1 MKIKFRDSKNKLR
14 ILVVD
19 DETVAPGLLT
29 GQEISRNDFLKQQ
42 IKEGKKEA
50 KKNYGTLAKE
60 HISEFANSLPEN
72 ELVEALPE
80 LKDKAFKFTKEDAV
94 YNDVELL
101 EKFYNFLEKNYVTE
115 DNISYYYFFEW
126 DPESIYRRDNR
137 SNNQF
142 AESSKTKYIN
152 IGKIKELVNLSNVE
166 ILDHTKDNGFDVL
179 HLKGTKRDLDTFCR
193 KVAELLTDA
202 ERGGDSKKFA
212 NYKTSELEGIVERE
226 REKYLNQIKISKD
239 NLAYFTY
246 ILEHQDEILN
256 DPNASEDDL
265 DTANLTKKELLSM
278 IEEEKHFIETTER
291 NLPKI
296 LEGTEK
302 AVQGNVYDAEY
313 VKKNYD
319 YTGKGYIRMCDY
331 TANLFFEDSKPWF
344 GIKGAKF
351 NFKFEDSTLTYK
363 GKIYNYL
370 DVMNSLKKAYKDS
383 KEEISFEKWI
393 SGNPKA
399 VKNIINSLKDF
410 ERKGEKTEMK
420 DSVKNK
426 KFKFSDGIV
435 IEVLESDGKNLKKV
449 KDEAIKVYKQ
459 FKQMKAKDSA
469 DAGEYLGT
477 DGEYKVYKITNYEQ
491 AHNYALP
498 EKDGRGLA
506 ITGSEL
512 WLHGNPENGPRYFS
526 TQVGRT
532 SDGAFYFYITS
543 PLKDSWCVFFDNHTK
558 EKVVFVKFEDDMET
572 HTNPGLD
579 LSLLPT
585 PEGVRD
591 SAKETEK
598 VLKKHGA
605 KANNDSMIGLS
616 LFAMKRESVEKAL
629 KEGKTV
635 KEWYAEEGYK
645 FFNSENSLENK
656 TEAIKFW
663 NEIKAE
669 LENPKQLAE
678 HDADEAEWDEA
689 FKKADFHDSVEEN
702 TDAKYEVIVGGKLI
716 GIFDTEEEAI
726 KAEQKALAAVEK
738 GIPNPTEE

>member
-14 ILVVD
+14 IIVVD

-29 GQEISRNDFLKQQ
+29 GQEISRNDFIKQQ

-50 KKNYGTLAKE
+50 RQSYGKLAKE
-60 HISEFANSLPEN
+60 HISEFANSLPEK
-72 ELVEALPE
+72 ELIEALPE
-80 LKDKAFKFTKEDAV
+80 LKDEAFKFTKEDAV
-94 YNDVELL
+94 YNDAELL

-115 DNISYYYFFEW
+115 DNISYYFFFEW
-126 DPESIYRRDNR
+126 DPKSIFRRSNH

-142 AESSKTKYIN
+142 AESSKIKYIN
-152 IGKIKELVNLSNVE
+152 IGKIKEFAKPSNVE
-166 ILDHTKDNGFDVL
+166 ILDQIEDNGFDIL
-179 HLKGTKRDLDTFCR
+179 HLKGTKRALDTFCG

-202 ERGGDSKKFA
+202 ERGGDSKKFT
-212 NYKTSELEGIVERE
+212 NYKTSELEEIVERE
-226 REKYLNQIKISKD
+226 KEKYLPQIEASKD

-256 DPNASEDDL
+256 DPNASEEDL
-265 DTANLTKKELLSM
+265 DTANLTKEELLSM
-278 IEEEKHFIETTER
+278 IEEEKNFIEKTE
-291 NLPKI
+291 KI

-410 ERKGEKTEMK
+410 ERKGDKTEMK

-459 FKQMKAKDSA
+459 FKQMKAKDSV

-498 EKDGRGLA
+498 EKDGIGLC
-506 ITGSEL
+506 ITGSEY
-512 WLHGNPENGPRYFS
+512 WDNGNPKNGHMYFS
-526 TQVGRT
+526 SQVGRAL
-532 SDGAFYFYITS
+532 DRAFYFYITS
-543 PLKDSWCVFFDNHTK
+543 PLKDSWCVFFNKQRGGEPT
-558 EKVVFVKFEDDMET
+558 FTKFEDDKET
-572 HTNPGLD
+572 ITNPGLD

-591 SAKETEK
+591 SAKETEE

-678 HDADEAEWDEA
+678 HEEDEAEWDEA

-716 GIFDTEEEAI
+716 GIFDTEEEAK
-726 KAEQKALAAVEK
+726 KAEQKALNAIEK
-738 GIPNPTEE
+738 GIPNPSEE

>member
-19 DETVAPGLLT
+19 DVTVAPGLLT
-29 GQEISRNDFLKQQ
+29 GQEISRNDFIKQQ
-42 IKEGKKEA
+42 IKEGKKTA
-50 KKNYGTLAKE
+50 KQNYGNLAKE
-60 HISEFANSLPEN
+60 HISEFANSLSEN
-72 ELVEALPE
+72 ELIEALPE
-80 LKDKAFKFTKEDAV
+80 LKNKASKFTKEDAV
-94 YNDVELL
+94 YNDAKLL
-101 EKFYNFLEKNYVTE
+101 EKFYNFLERNYVTE
-115 DNISYYYFFEW
+115 DNISYYFFLEW
-126 DPESIYRRDNR
+126 DPESIFRRDNH

-142 AESSKTKYIN
+142 SPSSKTKYIN
-152 IGKIKELVNLSNVE
+152 IGKIKDLTKPNNVE
-166 ILDHTKDNGFDVL
+166 IVEHTKDDGLDVL
-179 HLKGTKRDLDTFCR
+179 QLKGTKGALDTFCG

-202 ERGGDSKKFA
+202 ERGGDSKKFT
-212 NYKTSELEGIVERE
+212 NYKTSELEGIIERE
-226 REKYLNQIKISKD
+226 RERYLPQIEASKN
-239 NLAYFTY
+239 NLEYFTY

-256 DPNASEDDL
+256 DPNASEEDL
-265 DTANLTKKELLSM
+265 DTANLTKAELLSM
-278 IEEEKHFIETTER
+278 IEEEKNFIEKTE
-291 NLPKI
+291 KI

-319 YTGKGYIRMCDY
+319 YTGKGYIRVCDY
-331 TANLFFEDSKPWF
+331 SPQIFLEDSKSWF

-410 ERKGEKTEMK
+410 ERKGDKTEMK

-435 IEVLESDGKNLKKV
+435 IEVLESDGKNLRAV

-512 WLHGNPENGPRYFS
+512 WLHGNPENGPKYFS
-526 TQVGRT
+526 TQVGRAL
-532 SDGAFYFYITS
+532 DRAFYFYITS
-543 PLKDSWCVFFDNHTK
+543 PLKDSWCVFFNK
-558 EKVVFVKFEDDMET
+558 RNGGEPIFVKFEDDKET
-572 HTNPGLD
+572 STNPCLD

-591 SAKETEK
+591 SAKETEE

-605 KANNDSMIGLS
+605 KASNDSMIGLS
-616 LFAMKRESVEKAL
+616 LVVMRESVEKAL

-635 KEWYAEEGYK
+635 KEWYAESGKDYFRYGTPVERK
-645 FFNSENSLENK
+645 AD
-656 TEAIKFW
+656 AIEFW
-663 NEIKAE
+663 NQVKDE
-669 LENPKQLAE
+669 LESKDQNAE
-678 HDADEAEWDEA
+678 HEADEAEWDEA

-726 KAEQKALAAVEK
+726 KAEQKALDAVEK